1 MHRTMLGIPI
11 ALEAFKASK
20 EVLVR
25 RPAPPGIRPFLEN
38 KRSIGEVINIGMLAI
53 RQFYSYMLH
62 PLRNS
67 QLTSAWCKW
76 QFKFKFR
83 FISERQQKQLWAGL
97 LLLHTKNR
105 KLLILGDSRPLGIC
119 PLACPVGLHSR

>member
-1 MHRTMLGIPI
+1 MFGIPV

-53 RQFYSYMLH
+53 RQFYSLQLH
-62 PLRNS
+62 VTSSS
-67 QLTSAWCKW
+67 QFAINKCL
-76 QFKFKFR
+76 
-83 FISERQQKQLWAGL
+83 
-97 LLLHTKNR
+97 
-105 KLLILGDSRPLGIC
+105 
-119 PLACPVGLHSR
+119 V